1 MLFCHISKI
10 KSLRLEKHQEWKK
23 SAHINT
29 TPDITSIQTRKKT
42 KRSRQKA
49 MVYPT
54 QIKDFNQAL
63 RRSNILF
70 HNPRGSI
77 PDHFLVLQRSPVID
91 VASFRHIFLPQCLGP
106 SFQEK
111 WEGWEISQQSEWKN
125 CMKHDVFAKEISLVM
140 LKEKKWLGEMFLL
153 NWEKEKKHLVDN

>member
-1 MLFCHISKI
+1 
-10 KSLRLEKHQEWKK
+10 
-23 SAHINT
+23 
-29 TPDITSIQTRKKT
+29 
-42 KRSRQKA
+42 
-49 MVYPT
+49 MVYPA

-63 RRSNILF
+63 TRSNILF

-91 VASFRHIFLPQCLGP
+91 VASFHHIFLPECLGP

-125 CMKHDVFAKEISLVM
+125 SMKHDVFAKEISLVM
-140 LKEKKWLGEMFLL
+140 LNEKNDWVKWFCWTEKKRKNTWLTIKFGVTALTQRDRVREIVLCPVYIREM
-153 NWEKEKKHLVDN
+153 WYYDRSHPY